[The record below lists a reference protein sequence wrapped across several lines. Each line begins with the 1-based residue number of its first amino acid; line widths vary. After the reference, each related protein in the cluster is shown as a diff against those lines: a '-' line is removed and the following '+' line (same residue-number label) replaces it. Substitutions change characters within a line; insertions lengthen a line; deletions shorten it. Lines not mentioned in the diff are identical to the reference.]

1 MEKNVSNLVSFFNT
15 SVNLVLSFLCQYD
28 TERMKVLTFG
38 NYIVIFRNVETV
50 FLLVLSID
58 S

>member
-28 TERMKVLTFG
+28 TERMKVLTLG

>member
-1 MEKNVSNLVSFFNT
+1 VEKNVSNLVSFFNT

-28 TERMKVLTFG
+28 TERMKVLTLG